1 MISVCIATYNG
12 EKYIKEQLL
21 SILKQLG
28 EADEIIISDDH
39 STDATLAIIEQLS
52 DSRISVFFN
61 TEKGYTSN
69 FENALRKVSGDI
81 IFISDQD
88 DIWNPRKVEICL
100 EALQSTD
107 LVVSDCQLINSQNE
121 VISPS
126 YFELRKVKK
135 SSWGNLIKFGYL
147 GCCLAFRS
155 ELLQK
160 ALPFPSNRELCTH
173 DNWLFLVGAFLYRHK
188 VLDDRLINYRRHDAN
203 VSTGGLLSLTSN
215 WFKIKYRLY
224 LSSHLLRRALLTK

>member
-1 MISVCIATYNG
+1 MISVCMATYNG

-21 SILKQLG
+21 SILEQLG
-28 EADEIIISDDH
+28 EVDEIIISDDH
-39 STDATLAIIEQLS
+39 STDSTLAIIEQLS

-69 FENALRKVSGDI
+69 FENALRQVKGDI

-88 DIWNPRKVEICL
+88 DIWNSRKVEICL

-121 VISPS
+121 VISRS

-135 SSWGNLIKFGYL
+135 SSWGNLVKFGYL

-155 ELLQK
+155 ELLKK
-160 ALPFPSNRELCTH
+160 ALPFPSNRQLCTH
-173 DNWLFLVGAFLYRHK
+173 DNWLFLVGAFLYDHK
-188 VLDDRLINYRRHDAN
+188 VLDERLIYYRRHDAN
-203 VSTGGLLSLTSN
+203 VSTGGQLSGKSL
-215 WFKIKYRLY
+215 WFKIKYRVY
-224 LSSHLLRRALLTK
+224 LCFFLLKRSLIY